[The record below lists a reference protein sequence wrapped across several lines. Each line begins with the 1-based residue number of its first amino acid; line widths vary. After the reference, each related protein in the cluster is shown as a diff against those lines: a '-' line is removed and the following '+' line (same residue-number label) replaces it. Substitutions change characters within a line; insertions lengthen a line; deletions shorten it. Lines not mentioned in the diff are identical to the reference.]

1 MGCGDDRTGVYGLCG
16 FTRCNDGQT
25 SIGIAVDKASGVLY
39 VRLTKPVE
47 WIGLDTNSAMQFLT
61 AFAKNVSDLTGMLIT
76 VSVGDDDDDS
86 SGRILERPI
95 EVMDFES
102 GLKDF

>member
-1 MGCGDDRTGVYGLCG
+1 
-16 FTRCNDGQT
+16 
-25 SIGIAVDKASGVLY
+25 
-39 VRLTKPVE
+39 
-47 WIGLDTNSAMQFLT
+47 MQFLT